1 VHAAAAPVAHAAPA
15 PDVSR
20 LPVIAA
26 GSAVH
31 AASSPPAD
39 GVAATPPALATA
51 IDPVCHMTVTIA
63 TARHVGTWDG
73 RTWYFCNPRC
83 KDKFLADP
91 ARYLDAASA
100 GAAR

>member
-1 VHAAAAPVAHAAPA
+1 PATAP
-15 PDVSR
+15 
-20 LPVIAA
+20 
-26 GSAVH
+26 
-31 AASSPPAD
+31 
-39 GVAATPPALATA
+39 TTA

-63 TARHVGTWDG
+63 TARHVGAWDG

-91 ARYLDAASA
+91 GRYLEAPSA

>member
-1 VHAAAAPVAHAAPA
+1 MTRQRLLVVASTLVASAPVGPVAPVTSIAPA
-15 PDVSR
+15 S
-20 LPVIAA
+20 PV
-26 GSAVH
+26 
-31 AASSPPAD
+31 
-39 GVAATPPALATA
+39 TA

-91 ARYLDAASA
+91 ARYLAPDDASA
-100 GAAR
+100 SSSPGTGAAR

>member
-1 VHAAAAPVAHAAPA
+1 
-15 PDVSR
+15 
-20 LPVIAA
+20 
-26 GSAVH
+26 
-31 AASSPPAD
+31 
-39 GVAATPPALATA
+39 
-51 IDPVCHMTVTIA
+51 MTVTIA